1 MYKVSQTLKNTREMR
16 NLTQEQLAEMA
27 NLNRVTVAKY
37 ESGRVEPGAGALA
50 KLADAMDVSADYLLS
65 RETGDHTQID
75 PMVLALAQRISEDK
89 RLMVLLNVA
98 SDATPEEKQ
107 AATAMLQ
114 SFQMQRGSV
123 KA

>member
-1 MYKVSQTLKNTREMR
+1 
-16 NLTQEQLAEMA
+16 MA

-114 SFQMQRGSV
+114 SFQLQRGSV